1 MYFSEEK
8 VLINLFTTF
17 SGNYVSFIMFNSGNN
32 FSNPSPLF
40 LESECSLGEPSAES
54 SLRLLLKKLLGWFF
68 LQVKHYQVY
77 YLERSKVF
85 FQWLQDVSMWWF
97 LLWVININ
105 CLGVFHK
112 IKNDGKSKLWPLW
125 NPGQPQHP
133 GRDQDMALKSQQWLL
148 EQRARYFCAAF
159 LKLLPLSSG
168 PWPWSKLPEINGKA
182 HVDFGGI

>member
-1 MYFSEEK
+1 MYFWEEK

-17 SGNYVSFIMFNSGNN
+17 SGNYVIFIMFNSGNN
-32 FSNPSPLF
+32 FSNSSLLF
-40 LESECSLGEPSAES
+40 LEAECSPREPSAES
-54 SLRLLLKKLLGWFF
+54 SLRLLLKKLLGFFF

-77 YLERSKVF
+77 YLERSKAF

-97 LLWVININ
+97 SLWVININ
-105 CLGVFHK
+105 CLGVFHS
-112 IKNDGKSKLWPLW
+112 GKSKLYPLW
-125 NPGQPQHP
+125 KLGQPQHP

-148 EQRARYFCAAF
+148 QQRARYFCAAF
-159 LKLLPLSSG
+159 LKLLPLSCC